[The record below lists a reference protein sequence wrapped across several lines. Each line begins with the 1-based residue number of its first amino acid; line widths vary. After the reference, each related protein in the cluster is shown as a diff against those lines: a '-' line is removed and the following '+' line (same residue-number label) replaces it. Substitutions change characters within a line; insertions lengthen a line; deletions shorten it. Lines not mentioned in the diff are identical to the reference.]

1 MRALMKGEYGMVGG
15 MRELA
20 AEEVDQVVG
29 GVPVLGALVWLGEV
43 IAGTMVGQYVV
54 DSIAGGSPYTKAV
67 DDSANRFAERA
78 SPGDITQSNY

>member
-1 MRALMKGEYGMVGG
+1 MRALTVDKVGVVGG
-15 MRELA
+15 MRELK
-20 AEEVDQVVG
+20 AEEVDQVAG

-43 IAGTMVGQYVV
+43 IAGTLAGQYVV

-67 DDSANRFAERA
+67 DDAFNRFAKRA